1 MARFI
6 PSTVVFV
13 LLASATGAMGQP
25 PKPQPSTKVL
35 QQGVQA
41 IAQSTITQAQ
51 GEKPAP
57 KAQPGDVDQG
67 DEHASDRAILVV
79 CNHDNP
85 SARRAAICPQPNS
98 PP

>member
-6 PSTVVFV
+6 RPTIVFA
-13 LLASATGAMGQP
+13 LFTAATGAMGQP
-25 PKPQPSTKVL
+25 PKSPPSEKVL

-41 IAQSTITQAQ
+41 IAQSTIAQAKGQ
-51 GEKPAP
+51 KPAP
-57 KAQPGDVDQG
+57 QAQPGDVDQG

-85 SARRAAICPQPNS
+85 SAQRAAICPQPNS